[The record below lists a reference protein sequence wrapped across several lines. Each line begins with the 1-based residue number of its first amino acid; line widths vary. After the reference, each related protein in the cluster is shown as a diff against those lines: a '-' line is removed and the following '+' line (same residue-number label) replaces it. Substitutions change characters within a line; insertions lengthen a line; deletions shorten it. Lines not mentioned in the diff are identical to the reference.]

1 LRIAQPLLWKAHAH
15 DFFPGFKI
23 GPRGSGQ
30 AVKRSVQGRALIDTK
45 LAERARGRIARAG
58 LSHRCEVV
66 AGDAFAAVPTG
77 GDACLLSRV
86 IHDWDDGC
94 AIAILDA
101 CRRAIGNDGRVLLV
115 ERLLPERAV
124 VSHAAQSSSL
134 SDLNMMVMN
143 GGRERTET
151 EYRELLD
158 RAGLALAR
166 IVPIESGASVLE
178 AQRAK

>member
-66 AGDAFAAVPTG
+66 AGDVFAAVPTG

-115 ERLLPERAV
+115 ERLMPPRAV
-124 VSHAAQSSSL
+124 VSPAAQTSSL
-134 SDLNMMVMN
+134 SDLTMLVMN
-143 GGRERTET
+143 GGRERTEA
-151 EYRELLD
+151 EYRKLLD
-158 RAGLALAR
+158 DAGLALAA
-166 IVPIESGASVLE
+166 IVPMQTGASVLE
-178 AQRAK
+178 ARLAQ